1 MRFVSINERTNN
13 AFKELLGGV
22 DCIELNSRNEARD
35 IYNSICDGYSTDDQR
50 FATLKDAI
58 DSCQN
63 ELMR

>member
-22 DCIELNSRNEARD
+22 DRIDLDSRNEARD
-35 IYNSICDGYSTDDQR
+35 LYNSICDGYSTDDQHC
-50 FATLKDAI
+50 AALKDTI
-58 DSCQN
+58 DSCQS